1 MFASLTGLG
10 LASAAGLNAYVPL
23 LVLGL
28 LARYTDF
35 IPLTPAWAWLAH
47 PVTLV
52 ILGVLLVVEFVADK
66 VPALD
71 SVNDMLQTAVR
82 PTSGG
87 ITFGAGASAVQLSEI
102 TEISGEA
109 SGMSTVAGGVGWGAV
124 IVGVLVA
131 LFFHVAKALS
141 RLVVNTLTFGIGAPV
156 VSVLEDVTSFLAAV
170 LAILLP
176 VLIIVVFPLMLLLGV
191 WAVRKGRRVRADRR
205 AEREARR
212 GGPGAGP
219 PPGSHPGPYP
229 GPHPG
234 PYPGP
239 HPGPHPGAQPGPY
252 GPYPGPRPGPPP
264 GLPPGP
270 RPGPQQWTGYGGPPQ
285 R

>member
-28 LARYTDF
+28 LARYTEF

-52 ILGVLLVVEFVADK
+52 ILGVLLAVEFVADK

-71 SVNDMLQTAVR
+71 TVNDVLQTAVR

-87 ITFGAGASAVQLSEI
+87 ITFGAGASAVRLSEI

-109 SGMSTVAGGVGWGAV
+109 SGMSVVAGGVGWGAV

-131 LFFHVAKALS
+131 LFFHVAKALA
-141 RLVVNTLTFGIGAPV
+141 RVVVNTLTFGIGAPV

-176 VLIIVVFPLMLLLGV
+176 VLIVVVFPLMLVLGV
-191 WAVRKGRRVRADRR
+191 WVVRKGRRVRAERR
-205 AEREARR
+205 AERETRH
-212 GGPGAGP
+212 GGPGAGGP
-219 PPGSHPGPYP
+219 PPGFHPGPHGP
-229 GPHPG
+229 PRGPHPG
-234 PYPGP
+234 PRPGP
-239 HPGPHPGAQPGPY
+239 QPGFH
-252 GPYPGPRPGPPP
+252 GPPPAPRPGPPP

-270 RPGPQQWTGYGGPPQ
+270 YPGPQQWTGHGGPP
-285 R
+285 RR